1 MALATGGGAA
11 AHPEKGSRRRKEKAR
26 VKEI

>member
-11 AHPEKGSRRRKEKAR
+11 AYTEKGSRRKEKAR
-26 VKEI
+26 VEEI